1 MTVFAHST
9 DTAKNSATEATA
21 APQAKRSAEEAIGN
35 TGVAGFTM
43 PAIDPKRF
51 GKVAVLL
58 GGESAERAVSLK
70 SGTLVLAA
78 LRHHG
83 VDAHAFD
90 PSEMPLM
97 TLQAQGVNVV
107 FNALHGGYGEDGRL
121 QGALDFL
128 GIRYTGPGVLGSAL
142 GMDKFRSKLVWQQA
156 GIPTPRFETVYRGED
171 YIARAPRIL
180 AALGLPLFV
189 KAASEGSSV
198 AVYKVKDAAA
208 LAPALAKASAADP
221 IVIVEQSIEGGGE
234 YTMAVAGDMPL
245 PIIRIVPAGEFYDY
259 DAKYIADTTQYL
271 IPSGLGAERETEL
284 AVLAKRAFAL
294 LGCEGWGRVD
304 FMTDA
309 EGQPY
314 FLEINTAPGMTD
326 HSLPPKAARAM
337 GISYEDLVLYV
348 LSLALNKG
356 ALTNFSNAESTVDV
370 TDGASDVSVLSAGYV
385 APQDGAHARAD
396 KQADLE
402 ADSQV
407 DSQADAHRGAAHV
420 A

>member
-1 MTVFAHST
+1 MTALAHST
-9 DTAKNSATEATA
+9 DTAPVNRTTD
-21 APQAKRSAEEAIGN
+21 
-35 TGVAGFTM
+35 TGTHVTPVAGFTL
-43 PAIDPKRF
+43 PVIDPKRF

-90 PSEMPLM
+90 PSETPLM
-97 TLQAQGVNVV
+97 TLQAQGVKVV

-171 YIARAPRIL
+171 YSARAPDIL

-198 AVYKVKDAAA
+198 AVYKVKDASA
-208 LAPALAKASAADP
+208 LAPALAKAAAADP

-271 IPSGLGAERETEL
+271 IPSGLGAEREAEL

-304 FMTDA
+304 FMMDA
-309 EGQPY
+309 DGQPY

-348 LSLALNKG
+348 LSLTLAPTQKAGVPAG
-356 ALTNFSNAESTVDV
+356 AVSEQGVAGSVNAGSNAPSDAGVD
-370 TDGASDVSVLSAGYV
+370 
-385 APQDGAHARAD
+385 APANA
-396 KQADLE
+396 K
-402 ADSQV
+402 
-407 DSQADAHRGAAHV
+407 RGVVHV